1 MWRACAP
8 SPATELRVRGIYDQ
22 TMSTPTTDRSGL
34 IPLALVPARSDQR
47 VSERPQ
53 LDAEVR
59 KSLERRAKMLA
70 WVGNGWHLIEFSI
83 ALAAGIAAGL
93 CRAARLRSRQPDR
106 GCRCRRRDLAVQ
118 RRTRL
123 IARGGASRA
132 AVIAASYGLLVA
144 YITVA
149 AMRDLLGA
157 HHPAVSWVGIGL
169 AAFAA
174 ATMPLLARLK
184 RDVGRRLSSSA
195 TISGGGP
202 EHDLRLS
209 LDRASCRLATECA
222 RGLVVGRPARGA
234 CDCGGRCTGGRRE
247 LARRALRVLL
257 IARIARRI

>member
-1 MWRACAP
+1 
-8 SPATELRVRGIYDQ
+8 
-22 TMSTPTTDRSGL
+22 MSTPTTDRSGL

-83 ALAAGIAAGL
+83 ALAAGIAAGSVAL
-93 CRAARLRSRQPDR
+93 LGFGLDSLIEVAAAGVVIWLFSGGRGSSHVAERRAQQL
-106 GCRCRRRDLAVQ
+106 
-118 RRTRL
+118 
-123 IARGGASRA
+123 
-132 AVIAASYGLLVA
+132 IAASYGLLVA

-195 TISGGGP
+195 TISEAGQNMICAY
-202 EHDLRLS
+202 LS
-209 LDRASCRLATECA
+209 IALLVGLLLNALAGWWWADPLAALAIAAVAAREGVESWRGERCEC
-222 RGLVVGRPARGA
+222 
-234 CDCGGRCTGGRRE
+234 C
-247 LARRALRVLL
+247 
-257 IARIARRI
+257 